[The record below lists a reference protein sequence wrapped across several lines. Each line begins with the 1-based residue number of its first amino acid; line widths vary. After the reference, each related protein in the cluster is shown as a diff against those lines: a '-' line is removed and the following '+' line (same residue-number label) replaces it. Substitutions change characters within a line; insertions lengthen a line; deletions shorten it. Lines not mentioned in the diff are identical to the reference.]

1 MLDAMRVSDETD
13 ASPTRANDLSKPDEC
28 VAMEVEDHT
37 EESKIAKKLNKVAK
51 DSGDVRNIRMIKQ
64 IDMSLTTPSYVLGL
78 GNDKV
83 RAHNRSKLYSVLR
96 KLVRRQN
103 WKEASGVLN
112 LVLRATTKDMCPRN
126 NRIKYWTAME
136 LVKQCKQDRVE
147 DIEPV
152 FNIWIKKF
160 RKATGSAHKESIVLQ
175 LDFIRFLLTVQG
187 GNAADLAARDLLQMR
202 NFDSNP
208 LSHMILGLTYYQCW
222 YAHLPPEE
230 LLTKTDIIETHV
242 ESDQSGQR
250 FDGLIRHS
258 VGHSMASNNE
268 LENQHHYDSETSVMV
283 DKKILHEVSHCEG
296 RSAEMCGQ
304 RQPFQ
309 SQGFYLDSENSEDE
323 ENVDCHIDD
332 KTSVFANQG
341 LDPWLLPLKLPAIK
355 GYKDFSRLRSRA
367 DDKVYKRAVE
377 HLRLALC
384 ARPPVIAALVP
395 LVQLLLLGDQV
406 GKALQELEKF
416 SSDSGTE
423 LAFRLKASILEHI
436 DHSNY
441 KEQISCYE
449 GQMKKDPTCSHAL
462 GKLISLHREG
472 EYESESLIE
481 MIALHLD
488 ATFADY
494 HTWKEFA
501 VCFLE
506 LSRLEEDRLSICQD
520 GDEHQHMQGVVTM
533 RIPIIFKDTILSKNW
548 IFRCKWWLN
557 RHFGKKM
564 CQEEIATGNLELLTY
579 KAACASHMYGCEF
592 EYVQNVHSFLAR
604 HEEKELL
611 HFLQMHRQHSIGLYL
626 NLVQKPAR

>member
-1 MLDAMRVSDETD
+1 
-13 ASPTRANDLSKPDEC
+13 
-28 VAMEVEDHT
+28 
-37 EESKIAKKLNKVAK
+37 
-51 DSGDVRNIRMIKQ
+51 
-64 IDMSLTTPSYVLGL
+64 
-78 GNDKV
+78 
-83 RAHNRSKLYSVLR
+83 
-96 KLVRRQN
+96 
-103 WKEASGVLN
+103 
-112 LVLRATTKDMCPRN
+112 
-126 NRIKYWTAME
+126 
-136 LVKQCKQDRVE
+136 
-147 DIEPV
+147 
-152 FNIWIKKF
+152 
-160 RKATGSAHKESIVLQ
+160 
-175 LDFIRFLLTVQG
+175 
-187 GNAADLAARDLLQMR
+187 MR

-222 YAHLPPEE
+222 YATLPLEE
-230 LLTKTDIIETHV
+230 RLTKTDIFETRV
-242 ESDQSGQR
+242 EPDQSGQT
-250 FDGLIRHS
+250 FDSLIRHS

-268 LENQHHYDSETSVMV
+268 LENQHHYDSFFLINQHHYDSETSVMV
-283 DKKILHEVSHCEG
+283 DKKILYEVSDSQCEG

-309 SQGFYLDSENSEDE
+309 SQGFYLDSENSEDK

-332 KTSVFANQG
+332 KTSIFANQG

-367 DDKVYKRAVE
+367 DHKDYKRALE

-416 SSDSGTE
+416 SSDSGTA

-564 CQEEIATGNLELLTY
+564 CQEEIATGGVTHSRFVKKLEYATFFICNITQLY
-579 KAACASHMYGCEF
+579 
-592 EYVQNVHSFLAR
+592 NV
-604 HEEKELL
+604 
-611 HFLQMHRQHSIGLYL
+611 
-626 NLVQKPAR
+626 